1 MQLLSRHNLMQASL
15 RWNSSNW
22 VHLRLVLVLFV
33 EKINV
38 LMIFSV
44 LFWGKVK
51 FNYVPIS
58 NVHRGSNHKL
68 ITFWYSVLQS
78 YEVFDLTTVSFK
90 SILSVLSNRKEGF
103 AISTMPAIR
112 TAPENMIIIAYEV
125 RNEVIEI
132 NFSNIVD

>member
-78 YEVFDLTTVSFK
+78 YEVFDLATVSFK
-90 SILSVLSNRKEGF
+90 SILSVSRNRKEGF
-103 AISTMPAIR
+103 AISTIPAIR
-112 TAPENMIIIAYEV
+112 TAPENIIIITHWV
-125 RNEVIEI
+125 RNEVIF
-132 NFSNIVD
+132 NFSNLVD